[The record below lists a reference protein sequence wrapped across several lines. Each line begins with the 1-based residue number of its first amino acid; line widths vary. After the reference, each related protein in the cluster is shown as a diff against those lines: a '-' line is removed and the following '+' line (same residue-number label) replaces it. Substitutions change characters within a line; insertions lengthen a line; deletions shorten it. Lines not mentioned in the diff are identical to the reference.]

1 MKIGFIKP
9 HISCERRVVLLPQD
23 IGGINDELFF
33 EQDFGFTMGIQD
45 EEYVRRGARIRSR
58 EEIFQTCEGIF
69 SLKPIAEEDYHL
81 IRDHQT
87 FIGWLQPFTSG
98 KSFYESIFKE
108 KNLTIIDTDNTTT
121 LFHKDKVVPISWVKE
136 YFTWDNSVLAGYAA
150 LYHATLSYGIMIR
163 PRTRIAILGSGN
175 VSQGAFQLASQL
187 GAKVRMFYRRT
198 MDDFKKTL
206 DLWDIVVSG
215 IKLDDTVDHILNEEE
230 LRQLKKGCLI
240 VDAAGDA
247 GKTFEGTHLSE
258 LSDPLYEV
266 DGKYFYVVN
275 YTPSLFHRSASE
287 ILSQAFR
294 LHIFNH
300 RLQDFM
306 NMR

>member
-9 HISCERRVVLLPQD
+9 HTSCERRVVLLPHD

-33 EQDFGFTMGIQD
+33 EQDFGETMSIKD

-58 EEIFQTCEGIF
+58 EELFQNCECIF
-69 SLKPIAEEDYHL
+69 SLKPITEEDYPH
-81 IRDHQT
+81 IREFQT
-87 FIGWLQPFTSG
+87 FIGWLQPLTVG
-98 KSFYESIFKE
+98 KPFYESIFQE
-108 KNLTIIDTDNTTT
+108 KKLTLIDVDNFTT
-121 LFHKDKVVPISWVKE
+121 LYHKDKVIPVSWVKE

-215 IKLDDTVDHILNEEE
+215 IKLDDTVDHILNDEEIK
-230 LRQLKKGCLI
+230 QLKKGCLV
-240 VDAAGDA
+240 VDAAADL
-247 GKTFEGTHLSE
+247 GKTFEGSHLSE
-258 LSDPLYEV
+258 LCDPLYEV

-275 YTPSLFHRSASE
+275 NTPSLFHRSASE

-300 RLQDFM
+300 RIQDFM
-306 NMR
+306 NLR